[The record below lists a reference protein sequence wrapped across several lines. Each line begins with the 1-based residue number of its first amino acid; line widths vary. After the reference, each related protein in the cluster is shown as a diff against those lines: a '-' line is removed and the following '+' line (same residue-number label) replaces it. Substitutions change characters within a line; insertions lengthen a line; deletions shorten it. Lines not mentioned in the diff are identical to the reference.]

1 MRPHDRSLQAAAQS
15 CSSSVDTMIA
25 TVENDCVYANYV
37 TREDKDA
44 ASVLRNMDA
53 TLSEDLEYQVT
64 CGV

>member
-1 MRPHDRSLQAAAQS
+1 
-15 CSSSVDTMIA
+15 MIA

>member
-1 MRPHDRSLQAAAQS
+1 MHPHDRFLQAAAQS
-15 CSSSVDTMIA
+15 CSSCTDAMVA

-44 ASVLRNMDA
+44 ASVLKNMDA

-64 CGV
+64 CDV